1 MLYIE
6 EIIEMK
12 DGGIQKIQNKVVK
25 NISLYG
31 WTGYGLNALDKYDNG
46 NNKWLWFS
54 NSEGEWCVAYHLVRR
69 QQSLNEVS
77 KSTGNIIKGGFIPSK
92 TNIRKNDED
101 LKHPENKCGIGV
113 YCTPDIKYIE
123 KEGCIG

>member
-1 MLYIE
+1 
-6 EIIEMK
+6 MK

-54 NSEGEWCVAYHLVRR
+54 NSEGVL
-69 QQSLNEVS
+69 L
-77 KSTGNIIKGGFIPSK
+77 II
-92 TNIRKNDED
+92 
-101 LKHPENKCGIGV
+101 
-113 YCTPDIKYIE
+113 
-123 KEGCIG
+123 